1 MNWRAVRAAALTVTL
16 LGGTAHPA
24 TAELVDLELVLAVD
38 ISGSIDREEARL
50 QRAGYVQALTDQQV
64 VRTIMAGK
72 LGRIAVTY
80 VEWAGTHY
88 QATVIDWTVIDGPGS
103 ATAFAE
109 KLAEAPIHTQMWTS
123 ISGAIEYGI
132 LKLRQSANPGRRR
145 VIDISGDGPNNDGD
159 SVVKLRDRAV
169 AAGIV
174 INGLPIIND
183 RPSPWG
189 MIPMANLD
197 LYYEDCVI
205 GGNGAFLLVANS
217 FQDFGRAIR
226 RKLILEIAGLQPV
239 PEPRTGI
246 VLASNRERPPCN
258 IGERRNPRMGDE
270 L

>member
-1 MNWRAVRAAALTVTL
+1 MNWRAVRLLALTLTLSGAALPAAAEV
-16 LGGTAHPA
+16 
-24 TAELVDLELVLAVD
+24 VDLELVLAVD
-38 ISGSIDREEARL
+38 VSGSIDREEAQL

-64 VRTIMAGK
+64 VRTIKAGK
-72 LGRIAVTY
+72 FGRIAVTY

-88 QATVIDWTVIDGPGS
+88 QATVVDWTVIDGPAS
-103 ATAFAE
+103 AGAFAQ
-109 KLAEAPIHTQMWTS
+109 KLAAAPIHTQMWTS
-123 ISGAIEYGI
+123 ISGAIEYGMV
-132 LKLRQSANPGRRR
+132 KLQQSTNPGRRR

-159 SVVKLRDRAV
+159 PVTGLRNRAV

-189 MIPMANLD
+189 MLPMPNLD

-217 FQDFGRAIR
+217 FRDFGRAIR
-226 RKLILEIAGLQPV
+226 RKLILEIAGLQPD
-239 PEPRTGI
+239 PEPRAG
-246 VLASNRERPPCN
+246 VMLASTRERPPCN
-258 IGERRNPRMGDE
+258 AGERRSPRIGDE

>member
-1 MNWRAVRAAALTVTL
+1 M
-16 LGGTAHPA
+16 
-24 TAELVDLELVLAVD
+24 LAVD
-38 ISGSIDREEARL
+38 ISGSIDREEAQL

-64 VRTIMAGK
+64 VRTIKAGK

-88 QATVIDWTVIDGPGS
+88 QATVVDWTVIDGPAS
-103 ATAFAE
+103 AGAFAQ
-109 KLAEAPIHTQMWTS
+109 KLAAAPIHTQMWTS
-123 ISGAIEYGI
+123 ISGAIEYGMV
-132 LKLRQSANPGRRR
+132 KLRQSTNPGRRR

-159 SVVKLRDRAV
+159 PVTGLRNRAV

-189 MIPMANLD
+189 MLPMPNLD

-217 FQDFGRAIR
+217 
-226 RKLILEIAGLQPV
+226 
-239 PEPRTGI
+239 
-246 VLASNRERPPCN
+246 
-258 IGERRNPRMGDE
+258 
-270 L
+270 

>member
-1 MNWRAVRAAALTVTL
+1 MSWRAVRIAALTLTL
-16 LGGTAHPA
+16 SGGATLPA
-24 TAELVDLELVLAVD
+24 AAEVVDLELVLAVD

-64 VRTIMAGK
+64 VRTIKAGK
-72 LGRIAVTY
+72 LGRIVVTY
-80 VEWAGTHY
+80 IEWAGAHY
-88 QATVIDWTVIDGPGS
+88 QATVVDWTVIDGPAS
-103 ATAFAE
+103 AAAFAQ
-109 KLAEAPIHTQMWTS
+109 KLAAAPIHTQMWTS

-132 LKLRQSANPGRRR
+132 VKLRQNTNPGRRR

-159 SVVKLRDRAV
+159 SAPRSRDRAV

-189 MIPMANLD
+189 MIPMPNLD
-197 LYYEDCVI
+197 LYFEDCVI

-217 FQDFGRAIR
+217 FQDFARAIR

-239 PEPRTGI
+239 MEPRARVMPVST
-246 VLASNRERPPCN
+246 RERPPCN
-258 IGERRNPRMGDE
+258 VGERRSPRIGDE
-270 L
+270 R